1 MRPGQEQV
9 EPQSPGAR
17 FEGAMD
23 PRARRQAGAHYTSER
38 DILRVIEPLFLEE
51 LRAELASALIEGEA
65 GLRGL
70 LVHLQGLR
78 FLDPA
83 CGCGDFLVVTL
94 RELRG
99 LERAALLALRE
110 RGARVEGLGG
120 VDCAQ
125 LFGIEI
131 DELAARIAREALMRA
146 DAELD
151 EAARALGLP
160 VRAAEQERGPG
171 IRVTNALRLDW
182 RELLAPEQCAFV
194 LGNPPFV
201 GKKEQ
206 SPRQKADMAVV
217 WKGVRGAGV
226 LDLASCWFRLAARYI
241 AGTSARVGF
250 VATSSIAQGEQVAAL
265 WGELL
270 AQPGLH
276 LQFAHRSFPWGG
288 AARGRAQVHVVV
300 IGFGEGPGSRR
311 IYEHAAG
318 VARPTIT
325 AVREISPYLI
335 AGGPTLVRA
344 RRRPIS
350 AVPELVYGSFAL
362 DGGHYTLD
370 AQQRAALLAEC
381 PGAARFVRE
390 FVGGRELLRGESRYC
405 LWLQDAE
412 AGELERL
419 PAVMR
424 AVAAVGAWR
433 LGRGRALT
441 RALAATP
448 TRFAELRQ
456 PDTAYLAIPTTSSER
471 RRYLPI
477 AFLGPEVIAS
487 NQLYV
492 MPGAGYYEFGVL
504 HSAMHMAWARQVC
517 GRLKS
522 DLRYSNAIVYNNF
535 PWPEAVMSGQRVAVE
550 AAAAE
555 VLAAR
560 ALVPGATLAA
570 LYDPERMPAALSA
583 AHERLDDAVDCC
595 YGAPGLTG
603 DRLRIE
609 LLFARYEQA
618 MVHAG
623 GS

>member
-9 EPQSPGAR
+9 EPMSPGAR
-17 FEGAMD
+17 FEAAMD

-38 DILRVIEPLFLEE
+38 DILRVIEPLVLEE
-51 LRAELASALIEGEA
+51 LRAELASAMTAGES

-70 LVHLQGLR
+70 LVRLQGLR

-94 RELRG
+94 RELRR
-99 LERAALLALRE
+99 LEREALLALRE

-120 VDCAQ
+120 VGCAQ

-131 DELAARIAREALMRA
+131 DELAARIARDALVRV

-151 EAARALGLP
+151 EVTRSLGLP
-160 VRAAEQERGPG
+160 VAAGHARGPG
-171 IRVTNALRLDW
+171 IRVANALRIDW
-182 RELLAPEQCAFV
+182 REVLAPEQCAFV

-206 SPRQKADMAVV
+206 SPLQKADMAVV
-217 WKGVRGAGV
+217 WQGVRGAGV

-241 AGTSARVGF
+241 IGTHVRVGF
-250 VATSSIAQGEQVAAL
+250 VTTSSIAQGEQVAAL

-270 AQPGLH
+270 TQPGLG

-288 AARGRAQVHVVV
+288 TARGRAQVHVVV
-300 IGFGEGPGSRR
+300 IGFGEQAVARR
-311 IYEHAAG
+311 IYEHSSG
-318 VARPTIT
+318 VETVT

-362 DGGHYTLD
+362 DGGYYTLD

-405 LWLQDAE
+405 LWLHEAE
-412 AGELERL
+412 ADELERL

-424 AVAAVGAWR
+424 RVAAVGAWR
-433 LGRGRALT
+433 RDRGRALT

-448 TRFAELRQ
+448 MRFAELRQ
-456 PDTAYLAIPTTSSER
+456 PGAAYLAIPTTSSER
-471 RRYLPI
+471 RRYLPL

-492 MPGAGYYEFGVL
+492 MPGATHYEFGVL

-535 PWPEAVMSGQRVAVE
+535 IWPEALTHEQRAAVE
-550 AAAAE
+550 AAAAG

-560 ALVPGATLAA
+560 EAVPGATLAA
-570 LYDPERMPAALSA
+570 LYDPERMPAALAA
-583 AHERLDDAVDCC
+583 AHERLDAAVDRC
-595 YGAPGLTG
+595 YGTSGLTG
-603 DRLRIE
+603 DRPRVE
-609 LLFARYEQA
+609 LLFARHEQA
-618 MVHAG
+618 VAAAG
-623 GS
+623 VARE

>member
-1 MRPGQEQV
+1 MRPGHLQV
-9 EPQSPGAR
+9 LPQSPAAR
-17 FEGAMD
+17 FEAGMD

-38 DILRVIEPLFLEE
+38 DILRVIEPLFLEDLRGE
-51 LRAELASALIEGEA
+51 LRAATRDGAPA
-65 GLRGL
+65 LRGL
-70 LVHLQGLR
+70 LARLAGLR

-99 LERAALLALRE
+99 LEREALLALRE
-110 RGARVEGLGG
+110 HRGALEGLARVG
-120 VDCAQ
+120 CAQ
-125 LFGIEI
+125 LVGIEL
-131 DELAARIAREALMRA
+131 DAVAAGIAREALVQV

-151 EAARALGLP
+151 AAATALGLP
-160 VRAAEQERGPG
+160 ARAAGQRPE
-171 IRVTNALRLDW
+171 IRVANALRADW
-182 RELLAPEQCAFV
+182 RELLAPEQCAYV

-206 SPRQKADMAVV
+206 SPQQKADMALV
-217 WKGVRGAGV
+217 WRGVRGAGV
-226 LDLASCWFRLAARYI
+226 LDLASCWFVLAARYI
-241 AGTSARVGF
+241 AGTHARVGF

-270 AQPGLH
+270 AHPGLN
-276 LQFAHRSFPWGG
+276 LQFAVRGFPWGG

-300 IGFGEGPGSRR
+300 IGFGDRPVERRR
-311 IYEHAAG
+311 IFEHVAG
-318 VARPTIT
+318 VDHPTVT
-325 AVREISPYLI
+325 SVREISPYLV

-370 AQQRAALLAEC
+370 AAQRAALLAEC
-381 PGAARFVRE
+381 PGAAGFVRR
-390 FVGGRELLRGESRYC
+390 FVGGRELLRGEPRYC
-405 LWLQDAE
+405 LWLADADPSE
-412 AGELERL
+412 LAGLT
-419 PAVMR
+419 AVTR
-424 AVAAVGAWR
+424 RVAAVGAWR
-433 LGRGRALT
+433 RGRGRALT

-448 TRFAELRQ
+448 TRFAEVRQ
-456 PDTAYLAIPTTSSER
+456 PEATYLAIPTTSSER

-487 NQLYV
+487 NQLYIL
-492 MPGAGYYEFGVL
+492 PGAGCYEFGVL

-535 PWPEAVMSGQRVAVE
+535 PWPEAAGGQRAAVE
-550 AAAAE
+550 SAAAE

-560 ALVPGATLAA
+560 AAVPGATLSM
-570 LYDPERMPAALSA
+570 LYEPTRMPAALGA
-583 AHERLDDAVDCC
+583 AHQRLDDAVDRC
-595 YGAPGLTG
+595 YGAAGPVGE
-603 DRLRIE
+603 RARVE
-609 LLFARYEQA
+609 LLFALYERA
-618 MVHAG
+618 TAATRRA
-623 GS
+623 